1 MGGKEAQEGLELR
14 TGFTTA
20 CRQLRPCAPGFQATA
35 VQSPSLG
42 LLQGE
47 AKGAGRAEEGWVGS
61 AFSPAGQWIV
71 CLSGQSGS
79 RRASPSRKTKNRI
92 GKEGREEGKMERNP
106 SFYPSRPCGDEHW
119 ARTPKS
125 PFLGHGTSLS
135 RCFPHLA
142 SHQKVKWYRKIFCG
156 CFWFPDS
163 PPSTLLESVCMLL
176 LLKPVKKKKNPKN
189 HNKNCELEMLCKNK
203 KLFVIFT

>member
-1 MGGKEAQEGLELR
+1 
-14 TGFTTA
+14 
-20 CRQLRPCAPGFQATA
+20 
-35 VQSPSLG
+35 
-42 LLQGE
+42 
-47 AKGAGRAEEGWVGS
+47 
-61 AFSPAGQWIV
+61 
-71 CLSGQSGS
+71 
-79 RRASPSRKTKNRI
+79 
-92 GKEGREEGKMERNP
+92 MERNP

-176 LLKPVKKKKNPKN
+176 LLKPVKKKKTPKN

-203 KLFVIFT
+203 KLFVIFTQSLKTVCFPDFKSQMLVFSPAPGIMPVNFMVYILPGFLVELFIFLIIWKIKCFRTAFSIYYDTSTFPCY